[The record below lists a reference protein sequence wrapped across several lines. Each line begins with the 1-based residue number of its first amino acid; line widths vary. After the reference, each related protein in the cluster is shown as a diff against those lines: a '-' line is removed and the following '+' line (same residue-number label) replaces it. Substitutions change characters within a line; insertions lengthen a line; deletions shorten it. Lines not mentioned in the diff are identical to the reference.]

1 MYIYCNKIPKEI
13 KVFLHVQTDYLWT
26 IDLVKIN
33 IYRFHKIIHTCGIP
47 MVPILQIWTQIPL
60 IQISSLGYQLSQL
73 FKILTYTELQDTG
86 LWCRLEGL

>member
-33 IYRFHKIIHTCGIP
+33 IYRFHKIIFGTKL
-47 MVPILQIWTQIPL
+47 VP
-60 IQISSLGYQLSQL
+60 
-73 FKILTYTELQDTG
+73 KV
-86 LWCRLEGL
+86 